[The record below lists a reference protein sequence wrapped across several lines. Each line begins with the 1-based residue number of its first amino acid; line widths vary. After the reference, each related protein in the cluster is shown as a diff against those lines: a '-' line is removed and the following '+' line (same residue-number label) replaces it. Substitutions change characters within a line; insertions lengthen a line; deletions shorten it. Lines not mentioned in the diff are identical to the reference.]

1 LDYKTIIKE
10 KMISFQIVN
19 FFDHLDTVFNTFSE
33 NMNFLELSNIG
44 TKLSGK
50 VNMWLSGWLSKES
63 FEPN

>member
-1 LDYKTIIKE
+1 
-10 KMISFQIVN
+10 MISFQIVVESILN